1 MKTGEIMKQMIEFL
15 EGDLHGIGHFLKV
28 HGYAKLIG
36 ELEGLEGDELMT
48 LEIGAI
54 LHDIAC
60 PLCRKKYG
68 NTNGKYQEEEGMVLA
83 REFLKDTPIPEE
95 MKERVIYRVG
105 HHHTLTGIDGLD
117 YQILIES
124 DYLVNADEIG
134 YPAENMKN
142 MKENVFKTKT
152 GIHLLESMY
161 GV

>member
-60 PLCRKKYG
+60 PLCGKNMGTPTESIRRKKAWCLRG
-68 NTNGKYQEEEGMVLA
+68 S
-83 REFLKDTPIPEE
+83 F
-95 MKERVIYRVG
+95 
-105 HHHTLTGIDGLD
+105 
-117 YQILIES
+117 
-124 DYLVNADEIG
+124 
-134 YPAENMKN
+134 
-142 MKENVFKTKT
+142 
-152 GIHLLESMY
+152 
-161 GV
+161 

>member
-1 MKTGEIMKQMIEFL
+1 
-15 EGDLHGIGHFLKV
+15 
-28 HGYAKLIG
+28 
-36 ELEGLEGDELMT
+36 
-48 LEIGAI
+48 
-54 LHDIAC
+54 
-60 PLCRKKYG
+60 
-68 NTNGKYQEEEGMVLA
+68 MVLA

-95 MKERVIYRVG
+95 MKERVIYLVG
-105 HHHTLTGIDGLD
+105 HHHTLNGIDGLD